1 MDKEKIKNLLES
13 PMVAVFFTIICIL
26 VIFSLHKSSQ
36 KAEISK
42 ESIKNLEEGLKI
54 EEKNL
59 EKEKDKLKNSQEQL
73 TIEKMKRNELLL
85 KREGEITIQIPEKEQ
100 ALAKNSEE
108 KEETN
113 SPQKEWK
120 ELLFD

>member
-13 PMVAVFFTIICIL
+13 PMVVVFFTIICIL
-26 VIFSLHKSSQ
+26 AIFSLHKSSQ

-42 ESIKNLEEGLKI
+42 ESIQNLEEGLKI

-100 ALAKNSEE
+100 TLAKNSEE
-108 KEETN
+108 KEEIN